1 MANTNTL
8 KFLKFVLI
16 AFLPMAKIAAGEET
30 NSTSAASGETGA
42 VHGVQFFLT
51 FPKTTFTNGEQIV
64 AWAVLTNQT
73 ESPMGVSP
81 SYIWHNLTLAV
92 TNADNLPVA
101 RIYDKSEGTMPSV
114 VSSILLPPHS
124 CDSNSVAIGRL
135 YDLKPGVYR
144 IYAKRDMALRP
155 PWGISILTSDVVTIT
170 VVEAPK
176 K

>member
-1 MANTNTL
+1 M
-8 KFLKFVLI
+8 
-16 AFLPMAKIAAGEET
+16 FLPLAKIAAGEET

-51 FPKTTFTNGEQIV
+51 FPKTTYTNGEHIV

-73 ESPMGVSP
+73 ESAMGVSP
-81 SYIWHNLTLAV
+81 SYIWHNLILAV

-101 RIYDKSEGTMPSV
+101 RIYDGSEGTTVSM

-124 CDSNSVAIGRL
+124 CHSNYFSIDRL

-155 PWGISILTSDVVTIT
+155 PWGKSILTSDVVTIM
-170 VVEAPK
+170 VVETPK

>member
-30 NSTSAASGETGA
+30 NSASAASGETGA
-42 VHGVQFFLT
+42 VHGVQLFLT
-51 FPKTTFTNGEQIV
+51 FPKTTFTNGEHIV

-73 ESPMGVSP
+73 ESPMNVRP
-81 SYIWHNLTLAV
+81 SYIWSNLTLAI
-92 TNADNLPVA
+92 TNADNVLVTP
-101 RIYDKSEGTMPSV
+101 INNEPEGGSAV
-114 VSSILLPPHS
+114 YSILLPPHS
-124 CDSNSVAIGRL
+124 CDSNSVAIGRF

-144 IYAKRDMALRP
+144 IYAKRDMALWRP
-155 PWGISILTSDVVTIT
+155 WWKAILTSDVVTIT